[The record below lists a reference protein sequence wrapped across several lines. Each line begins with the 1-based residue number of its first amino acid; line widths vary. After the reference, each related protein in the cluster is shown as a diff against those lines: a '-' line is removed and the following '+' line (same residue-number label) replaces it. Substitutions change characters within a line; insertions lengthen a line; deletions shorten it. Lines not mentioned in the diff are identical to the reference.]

1 MDYFSAIKK
10 NEAMP
15 FAEIIIL
22 SDVKQTERQVPHG
35 IAYTWNLK
43 YDTDELTYKP
53 DTDSQA

>member
-1 MDYFSAIKK
+1 
-10 NEAMP
+10 MP

-22 SDVKQTERQVPHG
+22 SDVKQTERQVPYG

-53 DTDSQA
+53 ETDSQAQKTNLW